1 MSDQASGRDSNRPE
15 SNAAEPLAV
24 ATEGLYLLGMLL
36 PLLPLLG
43 QSWIYTRHRD
53 HERPVVRSH
62 VRQCFVASLIAF
74 GVFAAANLLTLALG
88 GYATWAAMVVFEVYF
103 VVFVPLLIIPGLIG
117 LIKAMSGQDYRYPM
131 IGKSLG
137 KSLGKRLLGP

>member
-1 MSDQASGRDSNRPE
+1 MSDQASGRDSTRPE

-43 QSWIYTRHRD
+43 QIWIYTRHRD

-88 GYATWAAMVVFEVYF
+88 GYGTWAAMVVFEVYF
-103 VVFVPLLIIPGLIG
+103 VVFVPLLLIPGLIG
-117 LIKAMSGQDYRYPM
+117 LIRAMSGQDYRYPL
-131 IGKSLG
+131 IGKF
-137 KSLGKRLLGP
+137 LLDP